1 MKSDGYDEL
10 RVSKKYDGGSN
21 ENEDDDNSDTES
33 ENDSGVDVNQNSEEE
48 DEEEDD
54 DEDLNEDDIFGNKT
68 MGEEQ
73 YNMVEEDDEGDEEDE
88 EDDEDDE
95 EDDEQYLQKLE
106 HHLDTNLLE
115 SAHPEIHSCN
125 YDEMITL
132 TRVVRDSTGRIID
145 PLHQTLPFLTKYEK
159 ARIIGARAE
168 QLDCGGQPF
177 IPVEPNIINGRTIAI
192 MEFEQKKIPFIL
204 ARPLPNGSIEYWN
217 IQDLEIITE

>member
-1 MKSDGYDEL
+1 MKSSSMNIEGSRILKDYA
-10 RVSKKYDGGSN
+10 GGSN
-21 ENEDDDNSDTES
+21 EDEDDSDTES
-33 ENDSGVDVNQNSEEE
+33 DNDSGVDVDVNQNSDDE
-48 DEEEDD
+48 DEEED
-54 DEDLNEDDIFGNKT
+54 DEDLNEDDIFGNKN
-68 MGEEQ
+68 MEGEELLDATSDDD
-73 YNMVEEDDEGDEEDE
+73 EEDDEEDE
-88 EDDEDDE
+88 EDD
-95 EDDEQYLQKLE
+95 QYLQKLE

-115 SAHPEIHSCN
+115 NAHPEIHSCN

-132 TRVVRDSTGRIID
+132 TRIVRDSTGRIID

-177 IPVEPNIINGRTIAI
+177 IPVDANIINGRTIAI

>member
-1 MKSDGYDEL
+1 MKKIDIP
-10 RVSKKYDGGSN
+10 RISKEY
-21 ENEDDDNSDTES
+21 NEDEDNNRSDIDS
-33 ENDSGVDVNQNSEEE
+33 DNDSGVDIDIDQNSEDEE
-48 DEEEDD
+48 DDDD
-54 DEDLNEDDIFGNKT
+54 DEDLNEDEIFGNKN
-68 MGEEQ
+68 MEGEEQ
-73 YNMVEEDDEGDEEDE
+73 YNMVEEDDEGDEDE
-88 EDDEDDE
+88 EEEPD

-115 SAHPEIHSCN
+115 SVHPEIHSCN
-125 YDEMITL
+125 FDEMITL

-177 IPVEPNIINGRTIAI
+177 IQVDANIINGRTIAI